1 LLAEHLVVEEADRNR
16 EEKES
21 SSMSSGSVKEMEKK
35 LILKTLEGLEGNRT
49 HAAKAL
55 GISIRTLRNKLKEY
69 KGREGIRP

>member
-1 LLAEHLVVEEADRNR
+1 
-16 EEKES
+16 
-21 SSMSSGSVKEMEKK
+21 MEKK

-69 KGREGIRP
+69 KGREGIRD